1 MPVLGGG
8 GEVEGQLLAFMA
20 AAVMCC
26 LSVCRPPLTLKNV
39 VKTVEKA
46 KDWKTLGHSLSIPY
60 SKLDRIER
68 RHSFTDRVNQ
78 CDQMLVV

>member
-8 GEVEGQLLAFMA
+8 GEVEGQHLAF
-20 AAVMCC
+20 
-26 LSVCRPPLTLKNV
+26 LKNV
-39 VKTVEKA
+39 VKTMEKT

-68 RHSFTDRVNQ
+68 RRSFTDRVNQ